1 MTSDILVLQNYWNY
15 YIGNQKIMKK
25 QASDIGKPCNRV
37 MTNYCYNIVQNYKGY
52 LTGIDIA
59 YSSDQELDMV
69 FDVLNYNDCHTV
81 DSQLLQDALIYGVA
95 YEIAYIDEWG
105 KHRFKTLNPM
115 TCFPIYD
122 NTLNQDLKYAV
133 RLYMDDLIE
142 KDSYIVEVYSDK
154 WVRTYKSTM
163 GFKSFN
169 LIKEEP
175 HYFGMVPITVFQLN
189 ENRKSIFDQIIT
201 LQDAYNELLSAE
213 VDDFQSFADAYL
225 VLKGMMG
232 TDPEDLADMKR
243 NRALLLDSD
252 ADASYLTKNISD
264 TQIQNMLSNIND
276 AIHKIANSP
285 DFNDEKLLAQ
295 SGIAMRYKLVG
306 FENASSAIEAEM
318 RKALQRRIELICAI
332 ANLKGS
338 ESVWRD
344 IKITFTRNLPT
355 NLTETAQVVNSL
367 RGLVSDQTLLSLLP
381 FITDTQAEMDRL
393 AEEKQANYSLYSN
406 SFPTGNESEDE

>member
-15 YIGNQKIMKK
+15 YIGNQKIMRK

-69 FDVLNYNDCHTV
+69 FDVLNYNDCHTI

-95 YEIAYIDEWG
+95 YEISYIDEEG
-105 KHRFKTLNPM
+105 KQRFKTLNPM

-189 ENRKSIFDQIIT
+189 ENRKSIFDQVIT

-264 TQIQNMLSNIND
+264 TQIENMLSNIND

>member
-15 YIGNQKIMKK
+15 YIGNQKIMRK

-59 YSSDQELDMV
+59 YTSDQELDMV

-95 YEIAYIDEWG
+95 YEISYIDEEG
-105 KHRFKTLNPM
+105 KQRFKTLNPM

-189 ENRKSIFDQIIT
+189 ENRKSIFDQVIT

-264 TQIQNMLSNIND
+264 TQIENMLNNIND

>member
-15 YIGNQKIMKK
+15 YIGNQKIMRK

-59 YSSDQELDMV
+59 YTSDQELDMV

-95 YEIAYIDEWG
+95 YEIAYIDEEG
-105 KHRFKTLNPM
+105 NQRFKTLNPM

-264 TQIQNMLSNIND
+264 TQIENMLNNIND

-344 IKITFTRNLPT
+344 IKIIFTRNLPT

>member
-15 YIGNQKIMKK
+15 YIGNQKIMRK

-59 YSSDQELDMV
+59 YTSDQELDMV

-95 YEIAYIDEWG
+95 YEISYIDEEG
-105 KHRFKTLNPM
+105 KQRFKTLNPM

-154 WVRTYKSTM
+154 WIRTYKSTM

-189 ENRKSIFDQIIT
+189 ENRKSIFDQVIT

-264 TQIQNMLSNIND
+264 TQIENMLNNIND

>member
-1 MTSDILVLQNYWNY
+1 
-15 YIGNQKIMKK
+15 
-25 QASDIGKPCNRV
+25 
-37 MTNYCYNIVQNYKGY
+37 
-52 LTGIDIA
+52 
-59 YSSDQELDMV
+59 MV

-95 YEIAYIDEWG
+95 YEIAYIDEEG
-105 KHRFKTLNPM
+105 KQRFKTLNPM

-154 WVRTYKSTM
+154 WIRTYKSTM

-213 VDDFQSFADAYL
+213 VDDFQSCADAYL

-232 TDPEDLADMKR
+232 TDPEELIKMKR
-243 NRALLLDSD
+243 NRAMMLDSD
-252 ADASYLTKNISD
+252 ADVSYLTKDISD
-264 TQIQNMLSNIND
+264 TQIENMLSNIND

>member
-15 YIGNQKIMKK
+15 YIGNQKIMRK

-95 YEIAYIDEWG
+95 YEISYIDEEG
-105 KHRFKTLNPM
+105 KQRFKTLNPM

-142 KDSYIVEVYSDK
+142 KDSYIVEIYSDK
-154 WVRTYKSTM
+154 WIRTYKSTM

-264 TQIQNMLSNIND
+264 TQIENMLSNIND

>member
-1 MTSDILVLQNYWNY
+1 MR
-15 YIGNQKIMKK
+15 K

-59 YSSDQELDMV
+59 YTSDQELDMV

-95 YEIAYIDEWG
+95 YEISYIDEEG
-105 KHRFKTLNPM
+105 KQRFKTLNPM

-213 VDDFQSFADAYL
+213 VDDFQSFADSYL

-264 TQIQNMLSNIND
+264 TQIENMLNNIND

-285 DFNDEKLLAQ
+285 DFNSDKFMAQ
-295 SGIAMRYKLVG
+295 TGIAMRFKLVQ

-381 FITDTQAEMDRL
+381 FVEDSQAELDRL
-393 AEEKQANYSLYSN
+393 NQQKQMNMDMYS
-406 SFPTGNESEDE
+406 FTPGNEEENE

>member
-1 MTSDILVLQNYWNY
+1 MTNDILVLQNYWNY
-15 YIGNQKIMKK
+15 YIGNQKIMRK

-59 YSSDQELDMV
+59 YTSDQELDMV
-69 FDVLNYNDCHTV
+69 FDVLNYNDCHAV

-95 YEIAYIDEWG
+95 YEISYIDEEG
-105 KHRFKTLNPM
+105 KQRFKTLNPM

-264 TQIQNMLSNIND
+264 TQIENMLNNIND

>member
-15 YIGNQKIMKK
+15 YIGNQKIMRK

-59 YSSDQELDMV
+59 YTSDQELDMV

-95 YEIAYIDEWG
+95 YEISYIDEEG
-105 KHRFKTLNPM
+105 KQRFKTLNPM

-133 RLYMDDLIE
+133 RVYMDDLIE

-154 WVRTYKSTM
+154 WIRTYKSTM

-264 TQIQNMLSNIND
+264 TQIENMLSNIND

>member
-15 YIGNQKIMKK
+15 YIGNQKIMRK

-59 YSSDQELDMV
+59 YTSDQELDMV

-95 YEIAYIDEWG
+95 YEISYIDEEG
-105 KHRFKTLNPM
+105 KQRFKTLNPM

-175 HYFGMVPITVFQLN
+175 HDFGVVPITVFQLN
-189 ENRKSIFDQIIT
+189 ENRKSIFDQVIT

-264 TQIQNMLSNIND
+264 TQIENMLNNIND

-318 RKALQRRIELICAI
+318 RKALQRRSELICAI

>member
-15 YIGNQKIMKK
+15 YIGNQKIMRK
-25 QASDIGKPCNRV
+25 QASDVGKPCNRV

-59 YSSDQELDMV
+59 YTSDQELDMV

-95 YEIAYIDEWG
+95 YEISYIDEEG
-105 KHRFKTLNPM
+105 KQRFKTLNPM

-252 ADASYLTKNISD
+252 ADVSYLTKNISD
-264 TQIQNMLSNIND
+264 TQIENMLNNIND